1 MTKEAKYGILMLIGL
16 LIIVPLVFLLIN
28 LSVHALGLMFN
39 YPLEVLL
46 FTSGL
51 LLGSYI
57 NSKLK

>member
-1 MTKEAKYGILMLIGL
+1 MTRDTKYGILMLIAL
-16 LIIVPLVFLLIN
+16 AVIVPLVFIVID
-28 LSVHALGLMFN
+28 LSVATLGLIFN

-46 FTSGL
+46 FVSGL

>member
-1 MTKEAKYGILMLIGL
+1 MTRDTKYGILMLIGL
-16 LIIVPLVFLLIN
+16 LIIVPLVFLLIK
-28 LSVHALGLMFN
+28 LSVHTLGLMFN

-46 FTSGL
+46 FVSGL